1 MDHTKILATFGPS
14 IASSAKV
21 KKAVDAGANG
31 FRVNCSHGSSN
42 DFEQAVRTIRKG
54 SGSTRYPISTLF
66 DISGPKLRVD
76 RFEGQIKVRP
86 GSVLTL
92 TSGKTELARSVVGV
106 NHPGIIKSLAKKNRL
121 FIDDGAVEFEV
132 VSTAVGKAVIRACNE
147 GVILPAKG
155 INLPDSNIRIPTIGL
170 KDKRDIATA
179 VKVGA
184 DYIALSFVRT
194 AKDILEAKKL
204 VKRLRGDQ
212 KIIAKLEKREAIE
225 RLDEI
230 LAAADG
236 VMIARGDLGVELPSR
251 ELPQL
256 QKRIIRETNRL
267 GKLVIVATQMLESM
281 RFAPRPTRAEV
292 NDVASAVFDYVD
304 VVMLSAETASGNYP
318 IESIATMAAV
328 IEATEHGGLLRRP
341 EATRTIIKGNDANTI
356 ARLVSRAS
364 DRDDVRVIFAFTT
377 SGSTAHLI
385 SDVCPPQPI
394 VALTSDVRVM
404 QKLAL
409 LRSVYPVQV
418 KHAGTFEGM
427 LSMVNR
433 VCLACQLAR
442 RGDRVI
448 ITGGAP
454 FGSTVP
460 TNFLMI
466 HQVR

>member
-1 MDHTKILATFGPS
+1 MGHTKILATFGPA
-14 IASSAKV
+14 IDTPAKI
-21 KKAVDAGANG
+21 KKATEVGANG
-31 FRVNCSHGSSN
+31 FRVNCSHGTSE
-42 DFEQAVRTIRKG
+42 DFARAVRTIRKG
-54 SGSTRYPISTLF
+54 TEDATYPISILF
-66 DISGPKLRVD
+66 DISGPKLRLD
-76 RFEGQIKVRP
+76 RFEGQIRIRP
-86 GSVLTL
+86 GALLTL
-92 TSGKTELARSVVGV
+92 TTGKTDLTRTIVGV
-106 NHPGIIKSLAKKNRL
+106 NHPGIIKSLSRKDRL
-121 FIDDGAVEFEV
+121 FVDDGAIEFDV
-132 VSTAVGKAVIRACNE
+132 VSIAMGKAVIRAHNE
-147 GVILPAKG
+147 GVILPGKG
-155 INLPDSNIRIPTIGL
+155 INLPDSNIRIPTIGP
-170 KDKRDIATA
+170 KDKQDIATA
-179 VKVGA
+179 VRLGA

-194 AKDILEAKKL
+194 AKDIATARSL
-204 VKRLRGDQ
+204 VNRLRGDQ
-212 KIIAKLEKREAIE
+212 QIIAKLEKREAID

-256 QKRIIRETNRL
+256 QKKIIGEANRL

-304 VVMLSAETASGNYP
+304 VVMLSAETASGKYP
-318 IESIATMAAV
+318 IESVATMAAV
-328 IEATEHGGLLRRP
+328 IEATERGGLLRRP
-341 EATRTIIKGNDANTI
+341 EAARIVLKGNDANTI

-364 DRDDVRVIFAFTT
+364 DREDVRVIFAFTT
-377 SGSTAHLI
+377 SGSTAQLI

-394 VALTSDVRVM
+394 VALTANTRAM
-404 QKLAL
+404 QRLAL

-427 LSMVNR
+427 LNIVNR
-433 VCLACQLAR
+433 VCLARKLAR
-442 RGDRVI
+442 RGDKVI

-466 HQVR
+466 HKVS